1 MYRQVAEHVKYTLYK
16 SFDREKKTVMLFV
29 FIIGLLLRLSAVQG
43 SISSYLPEI
52 PPRSSNLA
60 SAEQNSANEVSLPF
74 DGISP
79 RFWFGQG
86 YRQAFKQIIQ
96 YYNDQL
102 LMDKGSDSGKV
113 NSSTNLLY

>member
-1 MYRQVAEHVKYTLYK
+1 
-16 SFDREKKTVMLFV
+16 MLFV

-43 SISSYLPEI
+43 STSSYLPEI
-52 PPRSSNLA
+52 PPRNSNLA
-60 SAEQNSANEVSLPF
+60 STEQNSANEVSLPF

-96 YYNDQL
+96 FYNDQL

-113 NSSTNLLY
+113 ASFTFIYRINSTVKSSFYLVKLMVLRSS